1 MIWLL
6 SCEHY
11 SNGVPLK
18 YAHLFTKAV
27 DVLESHRG
35 YDVRV
40 APLFIRLEPLFDE
53 RFFFRYSRLLIEPNA
68 AIGDVHLFSPFTT
81 QLSQKDKAFIISK
94 YYMPYRKE
102 LEGFIEQYLSQEV
115 LHVAIH
121 TFHPRQGNRN
131 LKTAIGIRFNGED
144 ERAKKLAVLLKQCL
158 NDQSSAM
165 QVRFNYPYRGEK
177 NNLSTYLYR
186 CFPTHYTCL
195 ELEVRNDLALE
206 LRPLLYAA
214 LASMRGILE

>member
-1 MIWLL
+1 ML

-40 APLFIRLEPLFDE
+40 APVFIRMEPLFDQA
-53 RFFFRYSRLLIEPNA
+53 FFFRYSRLLIEPNA
-68 AIGDVHLFSPFTT
+68 AIGDAHLFSPFTT
-81 QLSQKDKAFIISK
+81 QLSQRDKAFIIST
-94 YYMPYRKE
+94 YYMPYRKQ

-115 LHVAIH
+115 LHITLH
-121 TFHPRQGNRN
+121 TFHPKQGNRN
-131 LKTAIGIRFNGED
+131 LKSSIGIRFHAGD
-144 ERAKKLAVLLKQCL
+144 KRTRKLAVLLKQCL
-158 NDQSSAM
+158 IDQSSALN
-165 QVRFNYPYRGEK
+165 VRFNYPYRGEQ
-177 NNLSTYLYR
+177 NNLASYLYR
-186 CFPTHYTCL
+186 CFPEGYSCL